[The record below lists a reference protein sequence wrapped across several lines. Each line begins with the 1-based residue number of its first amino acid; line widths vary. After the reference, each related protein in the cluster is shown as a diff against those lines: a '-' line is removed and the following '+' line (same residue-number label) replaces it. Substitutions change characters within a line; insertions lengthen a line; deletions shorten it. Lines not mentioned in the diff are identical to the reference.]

1 MKYLYLIPEELKNAK
16 LVNDELGDV
25 ARASASNVAYLV
37 FNMVILILGGVLGFF
52 CIDKVDDNFLNAVIT
67 FSGVIIGFVITA
79 MLFSGRSQYVG
90 KMTYEQTYLYG
101 LKVKYM
107 LMSQMNTLF
116 SFLIC
121 LGFSLLSMLA
131 IKMNVFYGKSIPL
144 VMASGFFVLGCYRMM
159 LLPFQIY
166 DVHSLA
172 LDSLLEESRGDLKSA
187 VKSASEARL
196 RKVI

>member
-52 CIDKVDDNFLNAVIT
+52 CIDKVDDNLLNAVIT

-144 VMASGFFVLGCYRMM
+144 VMSSGFFVLGCYRMM

-172 LDSLLEESRGDLKSA
+172 LDSLLEESRGDVKSA

>member
-16 LVNDELGDV
+16 LVNDELGEV
-25 ARASASNVAYLV
+25 ARASSNVAYLA
-37 FNMVILILGGVLGFF
+37 FNMAILIMGCVLGYF
-52 CIDKVDDNFLNAVIT
+52 CMDKVDDNLLNAVIT

-79 MLFSGRSQYVG
+79 MLFSGRSQYIG
-90 KMTYEQTYLYG
+90 KMTYEQTYLYS

-144 VMASGFFVLGCYRMM
+144 IMSAGFFVLGCYRMM

-172 LDSLLEESRGDLKSA
+172 LDSLLEESRGDVTSA

-196 RKVI
+196 RKIA